1 MDMYEY
7 DVVLVAIDNAA
18 AAAAVA
24 VSDDDQLYAEI

>member
-18 AAAAVA
+18 AAAVA